1 MSGTNGTADGALR
14 RARAALPEGSTR
26 SRRAGVALLCAA
38 WGLVAC
44 SKEKPKPEPEEPLVD
59 ASLEIGPKAPSER
72 KGMVWIEP
80 GALVAGTAPTA
91 FPRVADAEMPGEQVI
106 LRGFYI
112 DVFPYP
118 NEQGAIPLT
127 NVSQEE
133 AKTHCEEQGKRLCTE
148 LEWERACKGPKNRVY
163 EYGDTYKPERCNTGA
178 PPRMLPSGM
187 LYGCRSD
194 FGVRDLHGGVW
205 EWTSSRYG
213 RGVSAEKELGSLRGG
228 NSTAGELVGRCA
240 NVASSPV
247 DRRAGTVGFR
257 CCAGETNPA
266 EVVLRVQ
273 RGAPLSAH
281 TKLEKDLSRKLEA
294 LLPEA
299 AEKDLGTRKGFKLQ
313 RMWTWRPIGNEE
325 LLVAG
330 GCVGLASEPRCGV
343 IVARMVLDEPK
354 FLGWAGSGHWAPNVQ
369 TDVDPR
375 DLWLF
380 GGDKAGQFKRLVGY
394 VWGRVSIGL
403 IERNLPKDDDDK
415 KSKKKKKKR

>member
-1 MSGTNGTADGALR
+1 MNGTSATASQ
-14 RARAALPEGSTR
+14 AKA
-26 SRRAGVALLCAA
+26 RRAGDVRRRAITLCV
-38 WGLVAC
+38 LVAPALAVLGCSGC
-44 SKEKPKPEPEEPLVD
+44 SKEESKAEPDEPLVD

-80 GALVAGTAPTA
+80 GALVAGTPPTA

-127 NVSQEE
+127 NVSQ
-133 AKTHCEEQGKRLCTE
+133 ADAQTHCEEQGKRLCTE
-148 LEWERACKGPKNRVY
+148 LEWERACKGPKNHVY
-163 EYGDTYKPERCNTGA
+163 EYGDSYKSERCNTGA

-187 LYGCRSD
+187 LYGCRSE
-194 FGVRDLHGGVW
+194 FGVRDMHGGVW

-213 RGVSAEKELGSLRGG
+213 RGVSVEKGELGSLRGG

-240 NVASSPV
+240 NVAPSAV
-247 DRRAGTVGFR
+247 TRRAGTVGFR
-257 CCAGETNPA
+257 CCAGETNAA
-266 EVVLRVQ
+266 EVVLRVK
-273 RGAPLSAH
+273 RGPPLSAH
-281 TKLEKDLSRKLEA
+281 AKLEKDLSRKLEA

-299 AEKDLGTRKGFKLQ
+299 AKEDLGTLKGFKLQ

-343 IVARMVLDEPK
+343 IVARVVLDEPK

-380 GGDKAGQFKRLVGY
+380 GGDKAGQFKRLIGY

-415 KSKKKKKKR
+415 KKKKGKKKR